1 MASSAARLLCS
12 GLSGRFL
19 SVSASC
25 STLPGL
31 SVAESPGR
39 ENREPDPLSGVR
51 EKCGD
56 IERSDRS
63 SRSFH
68 TSSSRGGSQQDL
80 YQVLS
85 DELKRKQYDTYG
97 VAGFNPS
104 GGGGAGQQQYYKA
117 GGSSIDPEELFRK
130 IFGEFSGG
138 RGFGDFNSMFEQRPE
153 FVMELTFSEA
163 AKGAQ
168 KPLTVN
174 LDDACPRCDGKGSEP
189 GTKEE
194 APSSSPSAS
203 CAEAPDRPRR
213 GRPSPCPSPQVP
225 ASCQADQVIRLQG
238 KGIRR
243 MNSYSYGDHY
253 LHIKIRVEKQAD
265 EESTER
271 PGRGRRVLCRLF
283 HTGMNLRRQKGRV
296 KARRNEMDH
305 WPLLTLNRCSL
316 RLSEERTLFH
326 RSHLDFS

>member
-1 MASSAARLLCS
+1 MRRPP
-12 GLSGRFL
+12 LSL
-19 SVSASC
+19 SVTQRWRPPLPASLLRTER
-25 STLPGL
+25 TLPGL
-31 SVAESPGR
+31 SVAESPGER
-39 ENREPDPLSGVR
+39 TENRSLCPASGRNVVTLR
-51 EKCGD
+51 GVTVE
-56 IERSDRS
+56 SLVPHQQQS
-63 SRSFH
+63 
-68 TSSSRGGSQQDL
+68 GGSQQDL

-97 VAGFNPS
+97 VAGF
-104 GGGGAGQQQYYKA
+104 K
-117 GGSSIDPEELFRK
+117 PEWRR
-130 IFGEFSGG
+130 GG
-138 RGFGDFNSMFEQRPE
+138 RVSSSTTKRGVQHRPGRAVPEDLRRVQRGE
-153 FVMELTFSEA
+153 GLRRLQQHFVMELTFSEA

-253 LHIKIRVEKQAD
+253 VHIKIRVEKQAD

-283 HTGMNLRRQKGRV
+283 HTGMNLRGQTG
-296 KARRNEMDH
+296 
-305 WPLLTLNRCSL
+305 
-316 RLSEERTLFH
+316 LSEPPVSSPSPLNATQTVRVAFTTQP
-326 RSHLDFS
+326 